1 MKKATY
7 TIGAVIILVLAAF
20 SFVFTGSLGGCQ
32 ALQGESFG
40 SYDGTNIRYEQNSDF
55 VNYIAAYSDYYKNN
69 GINITEENQY
79 YVFKLAFETT
89 VKQLAT
95 EKAVK
100 KSHYQSS
107 DFQVN
112 MALKNQFLDKN
123 GSFDKKRYNQ
133 TDKMH
138 LESMMQQ
145 IKENIT
151 RTQYNKDNF
160 GGESFGDFTLYG
172 LKTNENEI
180 AFVKEM
186 NKTLRSFN
194 LASFKMSDYPDS
206 EKIAYAKENIQKF
219 KKYDMDVLTFN
230 SKNEALST
238 LEKIRKEEITFAE
251 GASLSTRTYSN
262 ETGKLRYSYFYQI
275 EPIFKNAEDSKKL
288 ESLAKDEVSEP
299 YETTI
304 GYSIFR
310 ANQSVTEPDFSNQD
324 DIKTVST
331 YITQYDFA
339 RIQDYFT
346 EKAKSFTE
354 VAKAKGFNSACKQ
367 FDITKKELNDLSLN
381 YGNSSLIKSIES
393 QEGLYGLDKNEDF
406 LKKAF
411 SLKENE
417 LSEPIIISSSVI
429 VLQFTKQSE
438 NQTQIEDSVITN
450 EFVTF
455 DTQSADYAI
464 MNSPKLK
471 NNFDKIYTK
480 IFKRS

>member
-1 MKKATY
+1 
-7 TIGAVIILVLAAF
+7 
-20 SFVFTGSLGGCQ
+20 
-32 ALQGESFG
+32 
-40 SYDGTNIRYEQNSDF
+40 
-55 VNYIAAYSDYYKNN
+55 
-69 GINITEENQY
+69 
-79 YVFKLAFETT
+79 
-89 VKQLAT
+89 
-95 EKAVK
+95 
-100 KSHYQSS
+100 
-107 DFQVN
+107 
-112 MALKNQFLDKN
+112 
-123 GSFDKKRYNQ
+123 
-133 TDKMH
+133 
-138 LESMMQQ
+138 
-145 IKENIT
+145 
-151 RTQYNKDNF
+151 
-160 GGESFGDFTLYG
+160 
-172 LKTNENEI
+172 
-180 AFVKEM
+180 M

-238 LEKIRKEEITFAE
+238 LEKIKKEEITFAE

-411 SLKENE
+411 SLKQNE